1 MSKTYRELS
10 GVHGHNLT
18 SLCFLADLSD
28 YSIPIT
34 GMSHTT
40 ARQYNK
46 YLKKE
51 ASGNLIQYSLFI
63 YEPSKCVVGLNKNC
77 V

>member
-1 MSKTYRELS
+1 MPKTYRELS

-18 SLCFLADLSD
+18 SLCFLADPSD

-40 ARQYNK
+40 ARQYKN
-46 YLKKE
+46 
-51 ASGNLIQYSLFI
+51 IQKRKQVGTLCNTHYSFTSL
-63 YEPSKCVVGLNKNC
+63 SVVGLNKNC

>member
-10 GVHGHNLT
+10 GVHGHN
-18 SLCFLADLSD
+18 LSD

-46 YLKKE
+46 YPKKGSQWE
-51 ASGNLIQYSLFI
+51 PYAILITHLQAQVSL
-63 YEPSKCVVGLNKNC
+63 V
-77 V
+77 